1 MVFGAFI
8 IIHTFTMTGYVHL
21 KQVVVPYAE
30 HAWCRS
36 GLTVHREIYQAVID
50 L

>member
-1 MVFGAFI
+1 MVFRAFI

-30 HAWCRS
+30 HAWCKS
-36 GLTVHREIYQAVID
+36 GLTVHREIYQAVTD